1 MDIKTTHKILIEAD
15 PEDIEAL
22 EPVIK
27 DIATLI
33 SAVENQGPATKTP
46 IVDECRDELMQVMQE
61 ESDERIASPGDM
73 LDILATYEVIEKHG
87 EKFRSTHID

>member
-1 MDIKTTHKILIEAD
+1 
-15 PEDIEAL
+15 
-22 EPVIK
+22 
-27 DIATLI
+27 
-33 SAVENQGPATKTP
+33 
-46 IVDECRDELMQVMQE
+46 MQE